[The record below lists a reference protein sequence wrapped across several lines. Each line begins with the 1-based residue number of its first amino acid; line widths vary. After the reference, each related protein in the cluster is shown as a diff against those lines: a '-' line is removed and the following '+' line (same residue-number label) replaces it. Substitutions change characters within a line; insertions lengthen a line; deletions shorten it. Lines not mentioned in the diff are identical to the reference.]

1 MMRVNIQRTI
11 MFVKKLSLKILKT
24 AFAAVVVFVFT
35 FCLMRFL
42 DHASGFLLGLYLD
55 WQGITLTHEERY
67 LIYLL
72 SDHVRFYGGVLLI
85 IFLLV
90 FPKVRKKF
98 LFI

>member
-1 MMRVNIQRTI
+1 MHVSTQAMIE
-11 MFVKKLSLKILKT
+11 FVKSLVLKILKT

-35 FCLMRFL
+35 FCLVRFL
-42 DHASGFLLGLYLD
+42 DHASGYLLGLYLD

-72 SDHVRFYGGVLLI
+72 SDYVRFYGGVLLI